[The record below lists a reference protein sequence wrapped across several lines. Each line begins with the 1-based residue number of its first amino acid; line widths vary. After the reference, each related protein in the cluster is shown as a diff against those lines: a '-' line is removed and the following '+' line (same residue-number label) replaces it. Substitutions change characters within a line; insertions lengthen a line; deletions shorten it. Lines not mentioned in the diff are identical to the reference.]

1 MDAPPPD
8 GVAAEVAPEQ
18 VSSTAPSGRA
28 VEYCVVA
35 AIFALAVAVSPVTI
49 RLLAGHLNFR
59 SLLLSATFDVFLL
72 LVTGAMLAQGRL
84 RRLFFHL
91 LAWAL
96 PIALLAGLETIAR
109 AIHLADRVSI
119 SQDLSTIERGSNWG
133 PGASH
138 FAPEKDSFVVYRPW
152 SGNGVTINELGLRT
166 APPTPKLPGQHHIA
180 VSGGSNVW
188 GFRIADDDTIPA
200 MLQAALRRN
209 GHNEISVYNFG
220 IEDANMAREL
230 ALLRHFKDIYGIDQ
244 VIFLTGG
251 ADVLG
256 EYFAIK
262 GQPLGASPDRIASF
276 ELYRTIDRIRTTW
289 FDPSPDRLARIE
301 QSLFRV
307 AKSNRLTEGI
317 LAADDYCR
325 SAALRCD
332 FVLMPLLPVRQPKV
346 GTETRLAQTYAR
358 LYPGLDVLAR
368 QMYRSALDLGLAGQ
382 IHDISAVFDSRP
394 QQVFLDVGHNN
405 ETGHAAIADAL
416 LPLTAPT
423 PSLK

>member
-1 MDAPPPD
+1 MDAPAPD
-8 GVAAEVAPEQ
+8 GIAAEVVPEQ
-18 VSSTAPSGRA
+18 VSATASSGRA
-28 VEYCVVA
+28 IEYCVVA
-35 AIFALAVAVSPVTI
+35 AVLALAVAVSPVTI

-72 LVTGAMLAQGRL
+72 LVTGAMLAQGSL

-138 FAPEKDSFVVYRPW
+138 FAPEKDGFVVYRPW

-188 GFRIADDDTIPA
+188 GFRIADADTIPA

-209 GHNEISVYNFG
+209 GHNLRSPFITSG

-332 FVLMPLLPVRQPKV
+332 FVLMPLLPARRPTVR
-346 GTETRLAQTYAR
+346 TEIKLARTYAR
-358 LYPGLDVLAR
+358 LYPRLDVLAR

-382 IHDISAVFDSRP
+382 IHDISAVSRRP
-394 QQVFLDVGHNN
+394 S
-405 ETGHAAIADAL
+405 AASV
-416 LPLTAPT
+416 P
-423 PSLK
+423 